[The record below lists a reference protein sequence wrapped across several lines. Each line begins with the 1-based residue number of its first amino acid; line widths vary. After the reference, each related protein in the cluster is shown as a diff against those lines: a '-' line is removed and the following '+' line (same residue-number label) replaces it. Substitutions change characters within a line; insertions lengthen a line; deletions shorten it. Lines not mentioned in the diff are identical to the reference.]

1 MTTAILLTGANGQLG
16 YDLSR
21 MLPRLGEVTSL
32 DRQRLDLSK
41 SEDIRKVI
49 SSVRPKLIVN
59 AAAFT
64 AVDQAES
71 DEAAARAINAE
82 APAVMAEEAKKIGAA
97 IVHYSTDFVFDGTKS
112 TPYVEE
118 DLPNPQNVYGK
129 TKLEGERAIQ
139 QAGVPHLILRTAWVY
154 ATRGRNFLLTVLR
167 LATQLEELKIVQ
179 DQVGA
184 PTWSREIARGT
195 TEILA
200 QLLRREGTTGGFGGA
215 TGVYHMTAEGEAS
228 RYDFAESILEEA
240 SKCEKAAPWFQA
252 ATNHLPLLARRVIPI
267 TTKEYPAPARR
278 PAYSVLS
285 NARLAR
291 TFHIQLPDWRSQLR
305 AAFADRQVIP
315 TDSLGGAAAA
325 NPKPSG

>member
-16 YDLSR
+16 YELSR
-21 MLPRLGEVTSL
+21 MLPHLGEVTSL
-32 DRQRLDLSK
+32 DRQKLDLSK
-41 SEDIRKVI
+41 LEDIRKVI
-49 SSVRPKLIVN
+49 RSARPNLIVN

-71 DEAAARAINAE
+71 NEAAARAINSV
-82 APAVMAEEAKKIGAA
+82 APAVMAEEAKKIGAT
-97 IVHYSTDFVFDGTKS
+97 VVQYSTDFVFDGTKS
-112 TPYVEE
+112 TPYVEG
-118 DLPNPQNVYGK
+118 DSPNPQNVYGK

-139 QAGVPHLILRTAWVY
+139 HTGVPHLIFRTAWVY

-167 LATQLEELKIVQ
+167 LATQREELRIVQ
-179 DQVGA
+179 DQVGT

-200 QLLRREGTTGGFGGA
+200 QLFRRDGSAGGLEA
-215 TGVYHMTAEGEAS
+215 TTGVYHMTAGGETS
-228 RYDFAESILEEA
+228 RYDFAKAILEEA
-240 SKCEKAAPWFQA
+240 SKRGQTAPWFQA
-252 ATNHLPLLARRVIPI
+252 ATNNLPLLTRRVIPI
-267 TTKEYPAPARR
+267 NTKEYPAPAHR

-285 NARLAR
+285 TARLAR
-291 TFHIQLPDWRSQLR
+291 TFHIQLPDWREQLS

-315 TDSLGGAAAA
+315 SDSLGGAAAA

>member
-1 MTTAILLTGANGQLG
+1 MTTTILLTGANGQLG
-16 YDLSR
+16 HELSR

-32 DRQRLDLSK
+32 DRQKLDLSK
-41 SEDIRKVI
+41 PEDIRKAI
-49 SSVRPKLIVN
+49 RAVRPNLIVN

-71 DEAAARAINAE
+71 NEAAARAINAE
-82 APAVMAEEAKKIGAA
+82 APAVIAEEAKKIGGAL
-97 IVHYSTDFVFDGTKS
+97 VHYSTDFVFDGTKP

-139 QAGVPHLILRTAWVY
+139 HAGVPHLILRTAWVY
-154 ATRGRNFLLTVLR
+154 ATRGRNFLLTILR
-167 LATQLEELKIVQ
+167 LATQREELRIVQ
-179 DQVGA
+179 DQVGV

-200 QLLRREGTTGGFGGA
+200 QLLRREESAGGFEAA
-215 TGVYHMTAEGEAS
+215 TGVYHMTAYGETS
-228 RYDFAESILEEA
+228 RYDFAKAILEEA

-252 ATNHLPLLARRVIPI
+252 ATNSLPLLTRRVIPI
-267 TTKEYPAPARR
+267 TTNEYPAPARR

-291 TFHIQLPDWRSQLR
+291 TFHIQLPDWRSRLR
-305 AAFADRQVIP
+305 AAFADEQVIP
-315 TDSLGGAAAA
+315 SDTHGGAGPA
-325 NPKPSG
+325 NPKPTG